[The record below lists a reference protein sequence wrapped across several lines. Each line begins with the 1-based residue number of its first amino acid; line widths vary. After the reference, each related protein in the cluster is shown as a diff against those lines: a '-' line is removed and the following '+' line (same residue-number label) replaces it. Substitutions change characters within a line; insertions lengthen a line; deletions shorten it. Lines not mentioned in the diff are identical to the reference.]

1 MGDDGGGGEAPH
13 GAKTGRAGDG
23 EAAGP
28 GGTGGAADSSR
39 TAAAGRGTAGG
50 GGAAGGG
57 ASAVGEPGGEEAE
70 AGRGGGAG
78 GGAGAGETGGLH
90 GEDLRRVESQLKRG
104 PGTLGYKKWTSA
116 RVKELIERQCRV
128 KYDASQAWRILRRMG
143 WSFHPS
149 GPKPGPPGTP
159 GFHPSG
165 PKPGPPGTPGWRRG
179 GGGWRKTQSS
189 QNRA

>member
-1 MGDDGGGGEAPH
+1 MTEGAASHPTAPKPGALGTAKRRDLAALEERRIRAARLLREGVRPAEVARRVGVHRQSVSRWARKLKRGGE
-13 GAKTGRAGDG
+13 RALG
-23 EAAGP
+23 
-28 GGTGGAADSSR
+28 
-39 TAAAGRGTAGG
+39 AGR
-50 GGAAGGG
+50 
-57 ASAVGEPGGEEAE
+57 VGRPA
-70 AGRGGGAG
+70 
-78 GGAGAGETGGLH
+78 GLH